1 MKLTRRPHLGQRFGM
16 LAALSTGLLLTCFV
30 ISGPALAGGGNSSA
44 AKLCQKGGWQAVQTG
59 TGGTFTSEEACV
71 SAGAHGVALFKPSV
85 TVSPTHVPEGVSSS
99 VTVTGFHPS
108 SSGDLTIHVLP
119 AGGTLTFLAIPTNSA
134 GALPP
139 GITAT
144 FTAGACANGVTG
156 AEISFTDV
164 FGLHASTILTLDCP

>member
-1 MKLTRRPHLGQRFGM
+1 MF
-16 LAALSTGLLLTCFV
+16 TCFV

-59 TGGTFTSEEACV
+59 AGGTFTSEEACV
-71 SAGAHGVALFKPSV
+71 SAGARGVALFKPSV

-99 VTVTGFHPS
+99 VTATGFHPS
-108 SSGDLTIHVLP
+108 SSGDVTIHVLP
-119 AGGTLTFLAIPTNSA
+119 AGGTVTLLGIPTNSA
-134 GALPP
+134 GALPVF
-139 GITAT
+139 TTT
-144 FTAGACANGVTG
+144 FTAGACANGATG